1 MIRRNGKVVR
11 RDPAGL
17 PTRRQKE
24 TLDMRKSRTPGSK
37 SAVKATA
44 AAIGAV
50 LVLTMIFVQPQRMTA
65 DAASPTSV
73 TLSPTATA
81 PVTWAGTAVG
91 GGALNAAP
99 VIGSETLCRDGLTC
113 DTFTLNI
120 GGTAASWAG
129 KRV

>member
-1 MIRRNGKVVR
+1 
-11 RDPAGL
+11 
-17 PTRRQKE
+17 
-24 TLDMRKSRTPGSK
+24 MRKSRTPRSK
-37 SAVKATA
+37 SALKALGA
-44 AAIGAV
+44 AVCAAFV
-50 LVLTMIFVQPQRMTA
+50 LITIFVQTRTWTA
-65 DAASPTSV
+65 DAASPTST

-81 PVTWAGTAVG
+81 PVTWTGTAIG

-129 KRV
+129 KRVRVKL